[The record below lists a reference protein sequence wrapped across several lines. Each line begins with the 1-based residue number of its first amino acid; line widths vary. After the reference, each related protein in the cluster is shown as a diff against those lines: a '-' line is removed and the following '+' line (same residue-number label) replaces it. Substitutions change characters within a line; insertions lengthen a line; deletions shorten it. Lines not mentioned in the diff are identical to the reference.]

1 MARIIGDCC
10 SKCGKRGVDLTKAV
24 MYDSKLI
31 CKYCIEHE
39 HTSNETRT
47 FNSGA
52 TRDTTEGKLSYVKA
66 LSPIVL
72 QRYVQYL
79 DVHRKQSNG
88 SMREFDNWKQG
99 IPKEAYLDGSGR
111 HFIAV
116 WLLEHGFSASDNHG
130 PVTLEDSLCGI
141 IFNAMGR
148 LHELLKEK
156 PIEFVCPE
164 GWEITY
170 NNPLSKHVCGWY
182 VKNKDRGV
190 LLWKNG
196 LLEDNCYSGWDNH
209 KYGEAPGYWPT
220 KQGAEAALAAY
231 LEKQGVAG

>member
-1 MARIIGDCC
+1 M
-10 SKCGKRGVDLTKAV
+10 TKE
-24 MYDSKLI
+24 I
-31 CKYCIEHE
+31 
-39 HTSNETRT
+39 RQ

-52 TRDTTEGKLSYVKA
+52 TRDTVEGKLSYVRA

-79 DVHRKQSNG
+79 DVHRKQSDG

-111 HFIAV
+111 HFVAM
-116 WLLEHGFSASDNHG
+116 WLLEHGFPASDNHG

-156 PIEFVCPE
+156 STEFICPE

-170 NNPLSKHVCGWY
+170 HDGGYEHNCGWY
-182 VKNKDRGV
+182 VMNTEREHLHKNLKLYHLD
-190 LLWKNG
+190 
-196 LLEDNCYSGWDNH
+196 SGWRTGH
-209 KYGEAPGYWPT
+209 KFGEAPGYWPT
-220 KQGAEAALAAY
+220 KQEAEAALIAY
-231 LEKQGVAG
+231 LGKTK